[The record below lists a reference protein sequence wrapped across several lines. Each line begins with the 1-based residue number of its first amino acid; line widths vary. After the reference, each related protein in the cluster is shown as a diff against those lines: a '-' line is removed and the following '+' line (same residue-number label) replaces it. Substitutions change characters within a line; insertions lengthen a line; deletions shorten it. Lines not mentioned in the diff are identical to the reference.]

1 MQSRRHQY
9 CVTDYSGGAQLTSL
23 GSVFFQRDTAARCL
37 DCLGYG
43 HLSHVRRT
51 TATIPASGGIPRANP
66 PSSARGGSSRSS
78 NSWQP
83 FPSPIKPQCKRHRRS
98 TTKTRTSHY
107 SLITVHYLKD
117 EHGGSNSTSSR
128 RILFK
133 PCAREFSHRLTPPR
147 PARWRPWRRRPK
159 APALCVRPD

>member
-9 CVTDYSGGAQLTSL
+9 CVIDYSGGAPLTSL

-83 FPSPIKPQCKRHRRS
+83 FPSPIKPQCKRHQRSAWQQELYRRI
-98 TTKTRTSHY
+98 RGEF
-107 SLITVHYLKD
+107 LKD
-117 EHGGSNSTSSR
+117 CNDGRCPSKQFRRYQSPPSDPTPGLYKPTSEDR
-128 RILFK
+128 QRK
-133 PCAREFSHRLTPPR
+133 
-147 PARWRPWRRRPK
+147 
-159 APALCVRPD
+159 